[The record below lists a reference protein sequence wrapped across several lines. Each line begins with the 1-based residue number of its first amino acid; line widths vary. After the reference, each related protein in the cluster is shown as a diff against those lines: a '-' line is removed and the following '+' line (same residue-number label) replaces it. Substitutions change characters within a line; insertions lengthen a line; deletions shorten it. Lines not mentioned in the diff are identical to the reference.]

1 MLPKV
6 KYCLQCGCLIARE
19 EECDFYRYIALK
31 YCPQCAADVE
41 RRNNSNRMYQLRKA
55 ARERRNLE
63 RIQTAQTTK
72 ENELLRDIVNEQSAR
87 LHELE
92 KMLET
97 ARHGRF

>member
-6 KYCLQCGCLIARE
+6 KHCLQCGCLIARE

-72 ENELLRDIVNEQSAR
+72 ENELLRDIVREQAAR
-87 LHELE
+87 IAD
-92 KMLET
+92 LET
-97 ARHGRF
+97 VLKKR